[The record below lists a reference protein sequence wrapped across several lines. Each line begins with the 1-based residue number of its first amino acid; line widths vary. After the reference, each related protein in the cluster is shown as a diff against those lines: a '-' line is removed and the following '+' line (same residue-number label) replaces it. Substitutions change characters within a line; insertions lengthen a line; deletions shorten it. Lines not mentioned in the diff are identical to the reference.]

1 MKKLYILSMI
11 AMGLATASCDSYL
24 DINVDPNTP
33 SADVV
38 TPSILM
44 PAAEMNFA
52 ATYGNLL
59 RIPAGYHCQH
69 FAQQFGT
76 SNYVDFSQFSQ
87 SATRS
92 SSSYT
97 QIYQRSLANLQTVI
111 EKANASGEAGTVL
124 AATVI
129 RVMGIEAMVDVYGEM
144 PYSEALDPAN
154 PSPKYDQG
162 KDIYAG
168 LVGELNAAIDLVA
181 SASNKAVC
189 TNILYQNGS
198 VNDWVK
204 LANAV
209 KLRLLSRGGSALGM
223 QSELDAL
230 VAEGNFPAGDV
241 AYKNWGNESGSMN
254 PYYSEEFATNFGST
268 QINVIANIAIINTML
283 QKDSEG
289 NELYRDGRLN
299 AFFNANGSGEFF
311 GGLSGT
317 NNSTANGY
325 STGTFCRPVASPTM
339 PLSLISKAEVE
350 FFLSEYY
357 ARKGDANNAQAHY
370 EAAIEASFASAGAAG
385 AEDCIAYFPYD
396 QANYKQCIGLQK
408 WIALAGVDNF
418 EAYNEMR
425 RLRYPA
431 MSSVKGSD
439 IWSGSGPYNDVNSI
453 YKPGTL
459 YTPYQ
464 VFNQV
469 GEGKI
474 LERWPYPNSS
484 TSRNS
489 NAPEFPGYSAK
500 VFWAE

>member
-69 FAQQFGT
+69 YAQQFGT

-92 SSSYT
+92 NSSYT
-97 QIYQRSLANLQTVI
+97 QIYQRSLANLQTVAQ
-111 EKANASGEAGTVL
+111 KADASGEAGTLL

-129 RVMGIEAMVDVYGEM
+129 RAMGIEALVDVYGEL

-154 PSPKYDQG
+154 PSPKFDAG

-168 LVGELNAAIDLVA
+168 LVEELNQALATVA
-181 SASNKAVC
+181 EASNKAVC
-189 TNILYQNGS
+189 TNILFKNGN
-198 VNDWVK
+198 VNDWIK

-209 KLRLLSRGGSALGM
+209 KLRLLSRGGAALGM
-223 QSELDAL
+223 QSELTAL
-230 VAEGNFPAGDV
+230 INEGNFPAGDV
-241 AYKNWGNESGSMN
+241 AYTEWGNEAGSMN

-268 QINVIANIAIINTML
+268 QVNVIANIAIINTML
-283 QKDSEG
+283 QKDAEG
-289 NELYRDGRLN
+289 NVLYRDGRL
-299 AFFNANGSGEFF
+299 AKFFNANGAGEFF

-325 STGTFCRPVASPTM
+325 STGTFCRPVASATM

-350 FFLSEYY
+350 FFIAEYY
-357 ARKGDANNAQAHY
+357 ARNNQAEAAKDHY
-370 EAAIEASFASAGAAG
+370 EAAIRASFASAGAAG
-385 AEDCIAYFPYD
+385 ADECIAYFPYD
-396 QANYKQCIGLQK
+396 QANYKKCIGIQK

-431 MSSVKGSD
+431 MSNVKGSD
-439 IWSGSGPYNDVNSI
+439 IWSGSGPYNNS
-453 YKPGTL
+453 YLYYQAGTL

-464 VFNQV
+464 VFNQI
-469 GEGKI
+469 GDGKI
-474 LERWPYPNSS
+474 LERWPYANAS

-489 NAPEFPGYSAK
+489 NAPEFPGYTTK